1 MEEDATFIH
10 NVIVK
15 LCNDDKEVILVII
28 PMVASCALKPL
39 RDWERLNVRS
49 KD

>member
-10 NVIVK
+10 NVIAK

-28 PMVASCALKPL
+28 TMVASWALKPI
-39 RDWERLNVRS
+39 RDWGKVER
-49 KD
+49 